1 MTLQISNYFNF
12 YINFPP
18 INKEAL
24 FPKELSG
31 ELTCLLDLASRRPQ
45 MKLPTLKQEFRGSSS
60 FKKKKSLQKKT

>member
-1 MTLQISNYFNF
+1 MSNYFNF

-24 FPKELSG
+24 FPKELNG
-31 ELTCLLDLASRRPQ
+31 ELSCLLDLASRRPQ

-60 FKKKKSLQKKT
+60 FKKKYSLQKKT